1 MGPGASCCP
10 AACLTASP
18 LVSVLFAAEDPLRHL
33 AGPPLSAQ
41 PSHPCSTRLGACSQG
56 VLVHLRCQSFSGLG
70 PSAAPGPPVTVLGL
84 GSPRQPDSSL
94 TLAPIPSWTQHRW
107 GLGALGWTEPGVA
120 LWARAPGGSRGG
132 VHSGTILNKD
142 PGWGGRLIHS
152 FSGQESLSQL
162 GLLET
167 GAPVPPPTCPLRG
180 AGSVPTAQQQ
190 ELWAV
195 NQARGGR
202 GCACSFL
209 AALTAR
215 PGLRCQRHPCQVGRE
230 PHPCRPCFPLNP
242 RPWPPGQ
249 LGWGLSAWGGFGG
262 LSAAT
267 QAPPTGWAPQPL
279 PGLP

>member
-1 MGPGASCCP
+1 M
-10 AACLTASP
+10 
-18 LVSVLFAAEDPLRHL
+18 
-33 AGPPLSAQ
+33 
-41 PSHPCSTRLGACSQG
+41 
-56 VLVHLRCQSFSGLG
+56 HLRCQSFGGLG

-167 GAPVPPPTCPLRG
+167 GAPVPPPHLSFKGRRERAHCSAAG
-180 AGSVPTAQQQ
+180 A
-190 ELWAV
+190 L
-195 NQARGGR
+195 GGEPGPGR
-202 GCACSFL
+202 PGLCMFLLGCTNR
-209 AALTAR
+209 TAR
-215 PGLRCQRHPCQVGRE
+215 P
-230 PHPCRPCFPLNP
+230 PLP
-242 RPWPPGQ
+242 E
-249 LGWGLSAWGGFGG
+249 A
-262 LSAAT
+262 
-267 QAPPTGWAPQPL
+267 PL
-279 PGLP
+279 PGGEGASSLPALLSSQPPSLAPRAAGLGTECVGRLWGPLSCHPGPPNRVGPPASPWTPLSSSRSLPAQFDHCKCLHSVSY